1 METPG
6 HGVVIQAPAD
16 RPGEVEQLARAGAGE
31 VYGGIQHLGPGRLS
45 VTRRT
50 FASAHFPDEGALRE
64 AVTEAGT
71 HGIGFLVTLNA
82 TRYDP
87 GLHGRL
93 VAFAERAAGWGAR
106 GFIVSDPGLLKRLR
120 PAVPRAQI
128 VLSTLAGGLNR
139 HAVAFYKRFGV
150 DRVVFP
156 RHLTLGEMASIRR
169 AHPALA
175 FEAFVLVGRCP
186 NEEAFCTF
194 QHVSPSGRWP
204 CEIPYRLKQPDG
216 RAVPGSHPLARW
228 HALWRRADR
237 RLGCGVCA
245 VPELARMGVGYLKI
259 VGRGGPTRAKVE
271 NVRMVARFVRGEL
284 GPGDGP
290 RAYRERFG
298 RACGPLVCYFPELF
312 PGQGKADPSAHPED
326 GQEGGVV

>member
-1 METPG
+1 MEAPG
-6 HGVVIQAPAD
+6 HGIGRRPVIQAPAD

-31 VYGGIQHLGPGRLS
+31 VYGGIRLVGPGRLS

-64 AVTEAGT
+64 AVTEARN

-82 TRYDP
+82 ARYDP
-87 GLHGRL
+87 GRHGRL
-93 VAFAERAAGWGAR
+93 IAFAERAAGWGAR
-106 GFIVSDPGLLKRLR
+106 GFIASDPGLLERLR
-120 PAVPRAQI
+120 PAVPGAQI
-128 VLSTLAGGLNR
+128 VLSTLAGALNR

-169 AHPALA
+169 SRPELA

-216 RAVPGSHPLARW
+216 RALPESHPLARW
-228 HALWRRADR
+228 HAGWRRADR

-271 NVRMVARFVRGEL
+271 NVRMVARFARGEL

-312 PGQGKADPSAHPED
+312 PVTSARKLER
-326 GQEGGVV
+326 